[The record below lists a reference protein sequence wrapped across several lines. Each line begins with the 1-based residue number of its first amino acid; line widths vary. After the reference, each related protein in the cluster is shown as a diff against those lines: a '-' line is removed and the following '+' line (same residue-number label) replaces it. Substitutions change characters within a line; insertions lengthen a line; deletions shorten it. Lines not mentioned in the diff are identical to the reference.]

1 MALLNETQQDYYD
14 GGDFGGYQFISL
26 RNIIVNFTIAYV
38 GEGKI
43 IPKIR
48 RTDIAFH
55 AQRAIQELSFDTFK
69 SIKSQEITLPPSNTM
84 VLPQDYVNYTKI
96 CCVDGNGIERPLYPT
111 RHTSNPTPILQNTD
125 GDYSLTAVGT
135 LIDTDATIV
144 LDNEYANIQV
154 GMIVSGPNIPNNAT
168 VIATSNVND
177 ITTIEISAN
186 VTYSGTETLAFTNSD
201 GSLILEEQSTF
212 ILENVTLLIA
222 EDKRTQAPNSGV
234 SNITVGMLVSHEDFP
249 NGTTV
254 IDVNGA
260 VITTSELSTAAS
272 IATTNEVTF
281 ISTPGDSTTWN
292 SFSSD
297 TSNSTGDGSG
307 YNHDTDIYDLNIG
320 QRYGVDPAMAQGNGT
335 YYIDNLSG
343 LIHFSS
349 NISGKTVILKYIS
362 DGLGTPEEMV
372 VHKFAEEAMYK
383 CIAYAILSTSIF
395 GQALVPR
402 FKKEKFAATRQA
414 KLRLSNIKIEE
425 LTQLMRGKSK
435 WIKH

>member
-1 MALLNETQQDYYD
+1 MALLTQTQQDYYD
-14 GGDFGGYQFISL
+14 GNDFGGYQFVSL
-26 RNIIVNFTIAYV
+26 DNIITNFTIAYV

-212 ILENVTLLIA
+212 ILENVTWA
-222 EDKRTQAPNSGV
+222 AGDDKITQAPNAGV

-272 IATTNEVTF
+272 TATTNEVTF

-297 TSNSTGDGSG
+297 TSNSTGDGNG